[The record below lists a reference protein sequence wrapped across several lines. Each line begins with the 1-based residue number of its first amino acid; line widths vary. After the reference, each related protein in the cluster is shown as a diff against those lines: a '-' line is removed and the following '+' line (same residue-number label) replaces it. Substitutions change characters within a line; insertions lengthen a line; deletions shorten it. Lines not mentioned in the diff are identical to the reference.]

1 MPVSGNARSLRLNM
15 KWQVVTLNK
24 TYTVE
29 ANSSKDA
36 YEQVQQKTDDQIMK
50 VSVAPKGLKSNL
62 RKKWRDWFGK

>member
-1 MPVSGNARSLRLNM
+1 M

-29 ANSSKDA
+29 ANSSKEA

-50 VSVAPKGLKSNL
+50 VSVAPKGIKGNL